1 MLQGNVTLHFKQL
14 PVENEIKSRK
24 TSKQKPEH
32 TSAENRKMG
41 DLEAPFVKP
50 IDEKMLKVVFVANS

>member
-1 MLQGNVTLHFKQL
+1 MTLHFKQL

-24 TSKQKPEH
+24 TSKQKPSKTEFEH
-32 TSAENRKMG
+32 TSAENRKIG